1 MGQRAEAA
9 VVRKHY
15 LSTAEPCGPIPR
27 SIKQDRKPATRKK
40 PKRPTSLDLYSLL
53 KGD

>member
-15 LSTAEPCGPIPR
+15 LSNTEPCGPRPR
-27 SIKQDRKPATRKK
+27 SIKQDRKSAIRRK
-40 PKRPTSLDLYSLL
+40 PKRATSIDLYSLL

>member
-27 SIKQDRKPATRKK
+27 SIKQDRKSAIRRK
-40 PKRPTSLDLYSLL
+40 PKRATIS
-53 KGD
+53 

>member
-15 LSTAEPCGPIPR
+15 LSKAEPCGPRPR
-27 SIKQDRKPATRKK
+27 SIKQDRKSATRRK
-40 PKRPTSLDLYSLL
+40 PKRATNIDVYSLL